1 MEKIMIREITL
12 QDMEV
17 WQALAKETF
26 FETFSENNSAENMA
40 QYLENSFNIPRL
52 TTELNNPDSQFF
64 MAWDGTTAVGYLK
77 LNSGKAQTELQ
88 DDTALEI
95 ERIYVKSS
103 YHGQKVGQLL
113 YEKALETA
121 QKEHKNYVWLAVWEE
136 NHRAIRFYTKNGFVA
151 FDTHIFRLGN
161 EEQTDIMMKKVL
173 E

>member
-52 TTELNNPDSQFF
+52 TAELSNPDSQFF

-77 LNSGKAQTELQ
+77 LNSGNAQTELQ

-113 YEKALETA
+113 YEKALEIA
-121 QKEHKNYVWLAVWEE
+121 QKERKKYVWLAVWEE
-136 NHRAIRFYTKNGFVA
+136 NYRAIRFYTKNGFVA
-151 FDTHIFRLGN
+151 FDKHIFRLGN
-161 EEQTDIMMKKVL
+161 DEQTDIMMKKVL

>member
-1 MEKIMIREITL
+1 MEKIIIREITL

-26 FETFSENNSAENMA
+26 FVTFSENNSAENME

-52 TTELNNPDSQFF
+52 TAELNNPDSQFF
-64 MAWDGTTAVGYLK
+64 MAWDGTMAVGYLK
-77 LNSGKAQTELQ
+77 LNSGTAQTELQ

-113 YEKALETA
+113 YEKALEMA
-121 QKEHKNYVWLAVWEE
+121 QKEHKKYVWLAVWEE